1 MAITLMRL
9 EKKIIE
15 LNNNV
20 YDTYKEIDKD
30 IDTIKSDCKDIKD
43 ICSNLCLLSSTINM
57 IHNYVKG
64 ADTTINATL
73 QLLKNIN
80 ECIAN
85 NHNEV
90 KDKLYSNYEHTS
102 DVCIQLDKLSAQID
116 KRNTK
121 LITAKN
127 SSRPHKVAKPVAHSK
142 CDD

>member
-1 MAITLMRL
+1 MIAITLKRL

-30 IDTIKSDCKDIKD
+30 IDNIKIDCEVIYTNICKLNSSIDIIYD
-43 ICSNLCLLSSTINM
+43 
-57 IHNYVKG
+57 YVKV
-64 ADTTINATL
+64 ANATIEL
-73 QLLKNIN
+73 IKNIN

-85 NHNEV
+85 NHNEI
-90 KDKLYSNYEHTS
+90 KDKLHLNYEHIS
-102 DVCIQLDKLSAQID
+102 DISVQLGKLSAQIN

-127 SSRPHKVAKPVAHSK
+127 SSRPHKVAKPVAHPK
-142 CDD
+142 HND

>member
-30 IDTIKSDCKDIKD
+30 VDTIKSDCENID
-43 ICSNLCLLSSTINM
+43 SNICLLSSTINI

-64 ADTTINATL
+64 ANATINGTIEL
-73 QLLKNIN
+73 IKNIN
-80 ECIAN
+80 KCIAN
-85 NHNEV
+85 NHNEI
-90 KDKLYSNYEHTS
+90 KNKLYSNYEHIS
-102 DVCIQLDKLSAQID
+102 DISIQLDKLSAQID

-127 SSRPHKVAKPVAHSK
+127 SSHPHKVAKPVAYPK
-142 CDD
+142 KQ

>member
-9 EKKIIE
+9 EKRIIE
-15 LNNNV
+15 LHNNI
-20 YDTYKEIDKD
+20 YATYKEIDRD
-30 IDTIKSDCKDIKD
+30 IDTIKSDCGNIDSN
-43 ICSNLCLLSSTINM
+43 ICVLNSIINI

-73 QLLKNIN
+73 TLLKNIN

-90 KDKLYSNYEHTS
+90 KDKLYSNYEHIS
-102 DVCIQLDKLSAQID
+102 NVCIQLDKLSTQIN
-116 KRNTK
+116 KCNTK

-127 SSRPHKVAKPVAHSK
+127 SNRPRKVAKPVAHSK
-142 CDD
+142 HND

>member
-30 IDTIKSDCKDIKD
+30 VDTIKSDCESIDNN
-43 ICSNLCLLSSTINM
+43 ICVLNSIINI

-73 QLLKNIN
+73 QLIKNIN
-80 ECIAN
+80 ECSAN

-90 KDKLYSNYEHTS
+90 KDKLYSNYAHIS
-102 DVCIQLDKLSAQID
+102 DVCIQLDKLSAQIN

-127 SSRPHKVAKPVAHSK
+127 SSRPHKVAKPVAHPK
-142 CDD
+142 NND

>member
-30 IDTIKSDCKDIKD
+30 IDTIKSDCENIN
-43 ICSNLCLLSSTINM
+43 SNIYLLSSTIN
-57 IHNYVKG
+57 IFHTYVKG

-90 KDKLYSNYEHTS
+90 KDKLYSNYEHIS

-142 CDD
+142 CND

>member
-30 IDTIKSDCKDIKD
+30 VDTIKSDCESIDNN
-43 ICSNLCLLSSTINM
+43 ICVLNNIINI

-73 QLLKNIN
+73 QLIKNIN

-90 KDKLYSNYEHTS
+90 KDKLFSNYEHIS
-102 DVCIQLDKLSAQID
+102 DVCIHLDKLSTQID

-127 SSRPHKVAKPVAHSK
+127 SSRPHKVAKPVAHPK
-142 CDD
+142 NND

>member
-15 LNNNV
+15 LNNTV

-30 IDTIKSDCKDIKD
+30 IDTIKSNCKTID
-43 ICSNLCLLSSTINM
+43 SNIYLLSSTINI

-90 KDKLYSNYEHTS
+90 KDKLYSNYEHIS
-102 DVCIQLDKLSAQID
+102 DVCIQLDKLSAQINQ
-116 KRNTK
+116 RNTK

-127 SSRPHKVAKPVAHSK
+127 SSRPHKVAKPVAHLK
-142 CDD
+142 NDD

>member
-30 IDTIKSDCKDIKD
+30 IDTIKSDCKNIDSN
-43 ICSNLCLLSSTINM
+43 ICVLNSIINI
-57 IHNYVKG
+57 IHKYVKG

-73 QLLKNIN
+73 ELIKSIN

-85 NHNEV
+85 NHNEI
-90 KDKLYSNYEHTS
+90 KNNLHSNYEHTS
-102 DVCIQLDKLSAQID
+102 DIVIQLDKLSAQIN

-127 SSRPHKVAKPVAHSK
+127 SSRPHKVAKPVAHPK

>member
-1 MAITLMRL
+1 MAITLKRL

-30 IDTIKSDCKDIKD
+30 IDNIKIDCEVIYTNICKLNSSIDITYD
-43 ICSNLCLLSSTINM
+43 
-57 IHNYVKG
+57 YVKV
-64 ADTTINATL
+64 ANATIEL
-73 QLLKNIN
+73 IKNIN

-85 NHNEV
+85 NHNEI
-90 KDKLYSNYEHTS
+90 KDKLHLNYEQIS
-102 DVCIQLDKLSAQID
+102 DISIQLGKLSAQIN

-127 SSRPHKVAKPVAHSK
+127 SSRPHKVAKPVAHPK
-142 CDD
+142 HND

>member
-30 IDTIKSDCKDIKD
+30 IDTIKSNCEQIDSN
-43 ICSNLCLLSSTINM
+43 ICVLNSVINI
-57 IHNYVKG
+57 IHNYIKG

-73 QLLKNIN
+73 QLIKNIN
-80 ECIAN
+80 EYIAN
-85 NHNEV
+85 NHNEI
-90 KDKLYSNYEHTS
+90 KDKLHSNYEHTS
-102 DVCIQLDKLSAQID
+102 DIVIQLDKLSAQIN
-116 KRNTK
+116 KCNTK

-127 SSRPHKVAKPVAHSK
+127 SSRPHKVAKPVAHPK
-142 CDD
+142 HND

>member
-20 YDTYKEIDKD
+20 YDSYKEIDKD
-30 IDTIKSDCKDIKD
+30 VDTIKSDCENID
-43 ICSNLCLLSSTINM
+43 SNICLLSSTINI
-57 IHNYVKG
+57 IHNYIKG
-64 ADTTINATL
+64 ANATINGTIEL
-73 QLLKNIN
+73 IKNIN

-85 NHNEV
+85 NHNEI
-90 KDKLYSNYEHTS
+90 KNKLYSNYEHIS
-102 DVCIQLDKLSAQID
+102 DISIQLDKLSAQID

-127 SSRPHKVAKPVAHSK
+127 SSRLHKVAKPMAHPK
-142 CDD
+142 NND

>member
-1 MAITLMRL
+1 MVITLRRL

-30 IDTIKSDCKDIKD
+30 IDNIKIDCEVIYSNICKLNSSIDITYD
-43 ICSNLCLLSSTINM
+43 
-57 IHNYVKG
+57 YVKV
-64 ADTTINATL
+64 ANATIEL
-73 QLLKNIN
+73 IKNIN
-80 ECIAN
+80 EYIAN
-85 NHNEV
+85 NHNEI
-90 KDKLYSNYEHTS
+90 KDKLHLNYEHIS
-102 DVCIQLDKLSAQID
+102 DIVIRLDKLSAQTN

-127 SSRPHKVAKPVAHSK
+127 SSRPHKVAKPVAHPK

>member
-20 YDTYKEIDKD
+20 YDTYKEIDKNV
-30 IDTIKSDCKDIKD
+30 DTIKSNCEQIDSN
-43 ICSNLCLLSSTINM
+43 ICVLNSIINI
-57 IHNYVKG
+57 IHKYVKG

-73 QLLKNIN
+73 ELIKSIN

-85 NHNEV
+85 NYNEI
-90 KDKLYSNYEHTS
+90 KDKLHLNYENTS
-102 DVCIQLDKLSAQID
+102 NVVIQLDKLSAQIN

-127 SSRPHKVAKPVAHSK
+127 SSRPHKVAKPVAHPK

>member
-1 MAITLMRL
+1 MVITLMRL

-20 YDTYKEIDKD
+20 YDTYKEIDKNV
-30 IDTIKSDCKDIKD
+30 DTIKSNCEQIDSN
-43 ICSNLCLLSSTINM
+43 ICVLNSIINI
-57 IHNYVKG
+57 IHKYVKG

-73 QLLKNIN
+73 ELIKSIN

-85 NHNEV
+85 NYNEI
-90 KDKLYSNYEHTS
+90 KDKLHLNYENTS
-102 DVCIQLDKLSAQID
+102 NVVIQLDKLSAQIN

-127 SSRPHKVAKPVAHSK
+127 SSRPHKVAKPVAHPK